1 MIPFHHLQLFLG
13 SPLDH
18 TRFTTHDAVPFFA
31 LQSIMHNV
39 TAGRVSSG
47 TLTLLLRKF
56 GHQRLLD
63 KILQFPRCKKVEYF
77 KKHMLSFRNHV
88 FFCRERL
95 ALGSP
100 SDHAATYRTNPIFLH
115 SCYT

>member
-39 TAGRVSSG
+39 TADQVISG
-47 TLTLLLRKF
+47 TLTLLVGKF
-56 GHQRLLD
+56 GHQRQDRRHLELVLGD
-63 KILQFPRCKKVEYF
+63 GDRFPHFLWGRDQQRVKQKQWNHF
-77 KKHMLSFRNHV
+77 K
-88 FFCRERL
+88 
-95 ALGSP
+95 
-100 SDHAATYRTNPIFLH
+100 
-115 SCYT
+115 